1 MSSIGPQ
8 LPPHLA
14 KRKRSVDDD
23 EAEAGSPPPK
33 IHATGPQ
40 LPSNRDEITLDD
52 DDSSGDDDAYGPS
65 IPKAAMEAKQE
76 NNKPSIGPAMP
87 TSIGPAMPPTAAPS
101 ISAAAPPP
109 SIGPSAGPTNT
120 DEIDLADSDDDDASH
135 GPAPPPSGPQQ
146 PQQPKRIH
154 GPAPPPGP
162 LSERPPNPPDSDS
175 DSDDDDYGP
184 ALPTSSAHQAR
195 QSQAAAALYSAR
207 QAAESTAPQR
217 DDWMLAPPS
226 GGDLNHAQDPTK
238 LKARKFNSGP
248 RASTSGGG
256 EISSIWTETPE
267 QKRKRLEDAVL
278 GRSSAA
284 ASGQP
289 QQGQKGAVAAG
300 VPKTREEEER
310 AERIRENIQKA
321 RGPSLLEAHQRSD
334 GKGNARAVE
343 EEEDDPSK
351 RAFDKEK
358 DMKLGGRI
366 GNAQRNELLK
376 RSANF
381 GDRFSKGKY
390 L

>member
-1 MSSIGPQ
+1 MPSMGPQ

-14 KRKRSVDDD
+14 KRKRSEDGD
-23 EAEAGSPPPK
+23 EVEGSPPPK
-33 IHATGPQ
+33 VHATGPQ
-40 LPSNRDEITLDD
+40 LPSNQDEIALDGG
-52 DDSSGDDDAYGPS
+52 DSSADDDAYGPS
-65 IPKAAMEAKQE
+65 MPKAAASKHES
-76 NNKPSIGPAMP
+76 NKPSIGPTMPASIGLTMP
-87 TSIGPAMPPTAAPS
+87 TTAASIGPA
-101 ISAAAPPP
+101 IPPP
-109 SIGPSAGPTNT
+109 SIGPSVGPTNN
-120 DEIDLADSDDDDASH
+120 DEIDLADSDDDGSH
-135 GPAPPPSGPQQ
+135 GPEPPPSGPQQ
-146 PQQPKRIH
+146 PQQPKRVH
-154 GPAPPPGP
+154 GPAPPPAL
-162 LSERPPNPPDSDS
+162 LSERPPNPPHSDS
-175 DSDDDDYGP
+175 DSDDDYGP

-195 QSQAAAALYSAR
+195 QSQAAAALHSAR

-278 GRSSAA
+278 GRTGASAA
-284 ASGQP
+284 AGGQP
-289 QQGQKGAVAAG
+289 QPGHSTNAAGGG

-321 RGPSLLEAHQRSD
+321 RGPSLLEAHQRND
-334 GKGNARAVE
+334 GKGNAHAVE

-351 RAFDKEK
+351 RAFDREK

-366 GNAQRNELLK
+366 GSAQQKN
-376 RSANF
+376 
-381 GDRFSKGKY
+381 Y
-390 L
+390 

>member
-14 KRKRSVDDD
+14 KRKRSTDDN
-23 EAEAGSPPPK
+23 EAEAGSPPTK
-33 IHATGPQ
+33 VHATGPQ
-40 LPSNRDEITLDD
+40 LPSNQDEITLGDD
-52 DDSSGDDDAYGPS
+52 DDSSGDDDAYGPTM
-65 IPKAAMEAKQE
+65 PKAAAAQPEISS
-76 NNKPSIGPAMP
+76 KPSIGPTMP
-87 TSIGPAMPPTAAPS
+87 ASIGPAMPPTAASIGPS
-101 ISAAAPPP
+101 APPP

-120 DEIDLADSDDDDASH
+120 DEIDLADSDSDDDAH

-146 PQQPKRIH
+146 PKRIQ
-154 GPAPPPGP
+154 GPAPPPAP
-162 LSERPPNPPDSDS
+162 LSERPPGPLEDSNSDS
-175 DSDDDDYGP
+175 DDDDDYGP

-195 QSQAAAALYSAR
+195 QSQAAAALYSA
-207 QAAESTAPQR
+207 QKAAESTAPQR
-217 DDWMLAPPS
+217 DDWMLAPPTA
-226 GGDLNHAQDPTK
+226 GDLNHAQDPTK
-238 LKARKFNSGP
+238 LRARKFNSGP

-278 GRSSAA
+278 GRTGASSGGAGATAA
-284 ASGQP
+284 ASSSGHSQP
-289 QQGQKGAVAAG
+289 
-300 VPKTREEEER
+300 PKTLEEEER
-310 AERIRENIQKA
+310 AERIRNNIQKA
-321 RGPSLLEAHQRSD
+321 RGPSLLEAHQRGD
-334 GKGNARAVE
+334 GKGNARVAE

-351 RAFDKEK
+351 RAFDREK

-376 RSANF
+376 KSANF

>member
-23 EAEAGSPPPK
+23 EGEAGSPPPK
-33 IHATGPQ
+33 VHATGPQ
-40 LPSNRDEITLDD
+40 LPSNQDEIALGDD
-52 DDSSGDDDAYGPS
+52 DDSSGDDDVYGPAM
-65 IPKAAMEAKQE
+65 PKAAAAQQG
-76 NNKPSIGPAMP
+76 NSSKPSIGPTMP
-87 TSIGPAMPPTAAPS
+87 STAASIGPAAP
-101 ISAAAPPP
+101 AP

-120 DEIDLADSDDDDASH
+120 DEIDLADSDDDEDASH
-135 GPAPPPSGPQQ
+135 GPAPPPSAPQQ
-146 PQQPKRIH
+146 QQPQPKRIQ
-154 GPAPPPGP
+154 GPAPPPAP
-162 LSERPPNPPDSDS
+162 LAELPPNPPDSDS
-175 DSDDDDYGP
+175 DDDSDDDDYGP

-195 QSQAAAALYSAR
+195 QSQAAAALHSAR

-217 DDWMLAPPS
+217 DGWMLAPPT
-226 GGDLNHAQDPTK
+226 GDELNHAQDPTK
-238 LKARKFNSGP
+238 LRARKFNSGP

-278 GRSSAA
+278 GRSGANSGGAA
-284 ASGQP
+284 GSSSSSGQP
-289 QQGQKGAVAAG
+289 QP
-300 VPKTREEEER
+300 PKTLEEEER
-310 AERIRENIQKA
+310 AERIRNNIQKA
-321 RGPSLLEAHQRSD
+321 RGPSLLEAHQRGD
-334 GKGNARAVE
+334 GKGNARAAE

-351 RAFDKEK
+351 RAFDREK

-376 RSANF
+376 KSANF

>member
-14 KRKRSVDDD
+14 KRKRSIDDN
-23 EAEAGSPPPK
+23 EAEAGSPPAK
-33 IHATGPQ
+33 VHATGPQ
-40 LPSNRDEITLDD
+40 LPPNQDEITLGDD
-52 DDSSGDDDAYGPS
+52 DDSSGDDDAYGPTM
-65 IPKAAMEAKQE
+65 PKAAVAQPESSS
-76 NNKPSIGPAMP
+76 KPSIGPTMP
-87 TSIGPAMPPTAAPS
+87 ALIGPAMPPTAASTGP
-101 ISAAAPPP
+101 AAPPL
-109 SIGPSAGPTNT
+109 SIGPSAGPANA
-120 DEIDLADSDDDDASH
+120 DEIDLADSDSDDDAH
-135 GPAPPPSGPQQ
+135 GPAPPPSA
-146 PQQPKRIH
+146 PQQPKRIQ
-154 GPAPPPGP
+154 GPAPPPAS
-162 LSERPPNPPDSDS
+162 LSERPPNPPGDSDS

-195 QSQAAAALYSAR
+195 QSQAAAALHSAR

-217 DDWMLAPPS
+217 DDWMLAPPTGS
-226 GGDLNHAQDPTK
+226 DLNHAQDPTK

-278 GRSSAA
+278 GRTGAGSGAGAAA
-284 ASGQP
+284 ASPSGQSQP
-289 QQGQKGAVAAG
+289 
-300 VPKTREEEER
+300 PKTLEEDER
-310 AERIRENIQKA
+310 AERIRNNIQKA
-321 RGPSLLEAHQRSD
+321 RGPSLLEAHQRGD
-334 GKGNARAVE
+334 GKGNARVVE
-343 EEEDDPSK
+343 DEEDDPSK

>member
-14 KRKRSVDDD
+14 KRKRSIDDN
-23 EAEAGSPPPK
+23 EAEAGSPPAK
-33 IHATGPQ
+33 VHATGPQ
-40 LPSNRDEITLDD
+40 LPSNQDEITLDDD
-52 DDSSGDDDAYGPS
+52 DDSSGDDDAYGPTM
-65 IPKAAMEAKQE
+65 PKAAAAQPESSR
-76 NNKPSIGPAMP
+76 KPSIGPTMP
-87 TSIGPAMPPTAAPS
+87 ASIGPAMPPTAAS
-101 ISAAAPPP
+101 IGPAAPPP
-109 SIGPSAGPTNT
+109 SIGPSVGPTNA
-120 DEIDLADSDDDDASH
+120 DEIDLADSDDDDDDDAH
-135 GPAPPPSGPQQ
+135 GPAPPPSA
-146 PQQPKRIH
+146 PQQPKRIQ

-162 LSERPPNPPDSDS
+162 LSERPPNPPEDSDS
-175 DSDDDDYGP
+175 ESDDDDYGP

-195 QSQAAAALYSAR
+195 QSQAAAALHSAR
-207 QAAESTAPQR
+207 QAAGSTAPQR
-217 DDWMLAPPS
+217 DDWMLAPPT
-226 GGDLNHAQDPTK
+226 GADLNHAQDPTK

-278 GRSSAA
+278 GRTGAGGGAGAAAA
-284 ASGQP
+284 ASSGQSQP
-289 QQGQKGAVAAG
+289 
-300 VPKTREEEER
+300 PKTLEEEER
-310 AERIRENIQKA
+310 AERIRNNIQKA
-321 RGPSLLEAHQRSD
+321 RGPSLLEAHQRGD
-334 GKGNARAVE
+334 GKGNARAIE